1 MAVIKVPTNFNIDVE
16 FQIPEFY
23 RRLISLLIDVIIEYF
38 YLRIALEI
46 FKSIINNSSL
56 DTDSQYNLQAVGLL
70 LILPILLY
78 HVVLEITMNG
88 QSIGKKILGIR
99 VVNEIGG
106 RPSISQFMI
115 RWLLRV
121 SDVWIVIIIFILA
134 SNDDFS
140 RNPETAFIVLAAL
153 AFLITDI
160 VLVVSTKKGQRIG
173 DILAK
178 TILIR
183 TNTKGNIEDTVF
195 VEVADSYVPSFPQIM
210 QLSDKDI
217 NAIKSILETAR
228 KKADFNM
235 AEAASSKIK
244 AHLRIESSMSPFD
257 FLDVLLKDYN
267 YLSTK

>member
-16 FQIPEFY
+16 FEIPEFY
-23 RRLISLLIDVIIEYF
+23 RRLISLLVDIIIEF
-38 YLRIALEI
+38 VYLWIAIKI
-46 FKSIINNSSL
+46 FSSIIMNSSL
-56 DTDSQYNLQAVGLL
+56 DTDSQYNLQAVWLL
-70 LILPILLY
+70 FILPILLY

-88 QSIGKKILGIR
+88 QSFGKKVMGIK

-106 RPSISQFMI
+106 RPGISQFLI

-121 SDVWIVIIIFILA
+121 SDVWIVVIIFMLA
-134 SNDDFS
+134 SMDEFS

-160 VLVVSTKKGQRIG
+160 VLVVSSKKGQRIG
-173 DILAK
+173 DLLAK

-183 TNTKGNIEDTVF
+183 TNTKGDIEDTVF
-195 VEVADSYVPSFPQIM
+195 IEVADSYVPSFPQIM

-228 KKADFNM
+228 KKGDYNI

-244 AHLRIESSMSPFD
+244 SHLKIETSISPFD
-257 FLDVLLKDYN
+257 FLEVLLKDYN

>member
-1 MAVIKVPTNFNIDVE
+1 MAVIKVPTNFNIDVDFE
-16 FQIPEFY
+16 IPEFY
-23 RRLISLLIDVIIEYF
+23 RRLISLIIDVIIEYF
-38 YLRIALEI
+38 YIRIATEI
-46 FKSIINNSSL
+46 LKSVINNSHGDL
-56 DTDSQYNLQAVGLL
+56 DSQYNLQAIGLL
-70 LILPILLY
+70 LFLPIMLY

-88 QSIGKKILGIR
+88 QSIGKKIMSIR

-106 RPSISQFMI
+106 RPSISQFLI

-121 SDVWIVIIIFILA
+121 SDLWIAVIIFILL
-134 SNDDFS
+134 SNPDFAHDA
-140 RNPETAFIVLAAL
+140 ETTFIILAAL
-153 AFLITDI
+153 GFLITDI
-160 VLVVSTKKGQRIG
+160 VLVVSSKKAQRIG

-178 TILIR
+178 TILIKI
-183 TNTKGNIEDTVF
+183 NTKGNIEDTVF
-195 VEVADSYVPSFPQIM
+195 VAVADSYIPSFPQIM

-228 KKADFNM
+228 KKGDYSM

-244 AHLRIESSMSPFD
+244 AHLRIKSSISPFD

>member
-46 FKSIINNSSL
+46 FRSIINNSSL

-228 KKADFNM
+228 KKSDFNM

>member
-16 FQIPEFY
+16 FEIPEFY
-23 RRLISLLIDVIIEYF
+23 RRLISLVIDVVIEYF
-38 YLRIALEI
+38 YLRIAIEI
-46 FKSIINNSSL
+46 YKAIARNSGWDA
-56 DTDSQYNLQAVGLL
+56 DTQYNLQAVGLL
-70 LILPILLY
+70 LFLPILLY
-78 HVVLEITMNG
+78 HILLEITMNG
-88 QSIGKKILGIR
+88 QSIGKKIMGIR
-99 VVNEIGG
+99 VVNENGG
-106 RPSISQFMI
+106 RPGISQFLI

-121 SDVWIVIIIFILA
+121 SDLWIAVILILLLSSAFTESAETTFIVI
-134 SNDDFS
+134 
-140 RNPETAFIVLAAL
+140 AAL

-160 VLVVSTKKGQRIG
+160 VLVVSSKKSQRIG

-183 TNTKGNIEDTVF
+183 TNPKGNINETVF
-195 VEVADSYVPSFPQIM
+195 IDVADSYIPSFPQIM

-228 KKADFNM
+228 KKSDFNM

-244 AHLRIESSMSPFD
+244 AHLKIESSMSPFD